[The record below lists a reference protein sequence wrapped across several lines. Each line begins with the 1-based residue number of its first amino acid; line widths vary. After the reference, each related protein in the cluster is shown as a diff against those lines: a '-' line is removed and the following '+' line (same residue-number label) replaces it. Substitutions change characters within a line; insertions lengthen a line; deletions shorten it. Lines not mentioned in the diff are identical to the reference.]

1 MVRRL
6 IAAIIAATV
15 LIAGTSG
22 IAAAASTDGGD
33 GVDGGR
39 TRRHDMIWQGLCV
52 GASLDLSFESQ
63 VDCARQQAQAA
74 NNPPLGP
81 PDIATGLC
89 VGASLDLSA
98 ASAARCKASTQA
110 AAQRNSNL
118 GPPNIDAGLCVGASL
133 DFSFRSQVNCVK
145 QAGPPPGATSFSP
158 RQVPL
163 PPDQP
168 IIPHHAPSHPSPGLT
183 TPTPPRQI
191 QYAALGDSVAAGFG
205 LPDPADSIR
214 ACGRTTGAY
223 PNLLAN
229 ARGLSFANFACS
241 GAKLSDL
248 FAGRRAPTQ
257 LSAAFAGGTPS
268 LMTITAGANDVEWSF
283 FINKCFTRDC
293 GTSTDDLTFGRL
305 NAQLAQN
312 VQALFQQIQ
321 AMSNGSPPE
330 VVMTGYFDPVS
341 DSCNGVDKSITP
353 SEINWINART
363 ADLNQTLQN
372 GAAQFSFVRFA
383 PIDFSGHDVCA
394 SDPWVQSITDPA
406 PFHPNNQGQQVI
418 AQSIN

>member
-1 MVRRL
+1 MIRRF
-6 IAAIIAATV
+6 IAAIVAAAVLVAGTAGVAAATG
-15 LIAGTSG
+15 A
-22 IAAAASTDGGD
+22 DGSSGD
-33 GVDGGR
+33 GADGGR

-63 VDCARQQAQAA
+63 VECARQQAQAA

-81 PDIATGLC
+81 P
-89 VGASLDLSA
+89 
-98 ASAARCKASTQA
+98 
-110 AAQRNSNL
+110 
-118 GPPNIDAGLCVGASL
+118 NINAGLCVGASL
-133 DFSFRSQVNCVK
+133 DFSVRSQINCVR
-145 QAGPPPGATSFSP
+145 QVGPPPGATSFSP

-168 IIPHHAPSHPSPGLT
+168 VTPHHVPSHSSPGPP
-183 TPTPPRQI
+183 TPTPSRQI

-205 LPDPADSIR
+205 LPDPADSTK

-223 PNLLAN
+223 PNLLAD
-229 ARGLSFANFACS
+229 ARGLSLANFACS

-257 LSAAFAGGTPS
+257 LNAAFASGTPS

-293 GTSTDDLTFGRL
+293 GTATDDLTFGRL

-312 VQALFQQIQ
+312 VQTLFQQIQ
-321 AMSNGSPPE
+321 AMSNGSTPE
-330 VVMTGYFDPVS
+330 VVLTGYFDPVS
-341 DSCNGVDKSITP
+341 AGCNGVDRSITP

-363 ADLNQTLQN
+363 ADLNRTLQN

-383 PIDFSGHDVCA
+383 PIDFSGHDVCS

-406 PFHPNNQGQQVI
+406 PFHPNDQGQQVI
-418 AQSIN
+418 AQLIN